1 MSSIFLYRQSI
12 FRSKSPACHAQIF
25 FALFITFLFLGT
37 PIPTW
42 AEETKE
48 YTFTHRPRNRSL
60 IAADL
65 HANFSGT
72 GGDLRTSVVANAP
85 GCDVPNIPTN
95 AIDGNSM
102 EIVWPSECVDPEES
116 VTVRI
121 TSSWGPMNLE
131 HSHWTYFFAG
141 GEIDSSAIDLD
152 RDVQEA
158 MVQDLQEEAEYYYF
172 WALLVLLVLA
182 FALFLLMLAQ
192 KEW

>member
-1 MSSIFLYRQSI
+1 
-12 FRSKSPACHAQIF
+12 
-25 FALFITFLFLGT
+25 
-37 PIPTW
+37 
-42 AEETKE
+42 
-48 YTFTHRPRNRSL
+48 
-60 IAADL
+60 
-65 HANFSGT
+65 
-72 GGDLRTSVVANAP
+72 
-85 GCDVPNIPTN
+85 
-95 AIDGNSM
+95 
-102 EIVWPSECVDPEES
+102 
-116 VTVRI
+116 
-121 TSSWGPMNLE
+121 MNLE